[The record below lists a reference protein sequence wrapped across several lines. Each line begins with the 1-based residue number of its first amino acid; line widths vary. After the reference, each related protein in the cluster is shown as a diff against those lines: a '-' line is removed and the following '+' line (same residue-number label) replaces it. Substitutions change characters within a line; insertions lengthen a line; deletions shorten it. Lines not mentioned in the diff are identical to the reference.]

1 MRTMAYGVMAVVA
14 AFAVACGGGAVPN
27 GPSLTSATIEGAV
40 RTSSAGAGS
49 ASQPLRVSVAGSTMS
64 TETGSNG
71 RFAFINV
78 PAGNV
83 TMLFEGNGVNATL
96 PIGRL
101 QPGDHVTIA
110 VTVDGSHAHLDSRED
125 DRDTDADDEADDE
138 DEVEGRIADLKGGCP
153 NLTFTIGITTV
164 RTNSD
169 TKFKNIACT
178 TLANGTKVEAEG
190 TFANGV
196 LIAKE
201 IEKS

>member
-14 AFAVACGGGAVPN
+14 AFALACGGGDVPN
-27 GPSLTSATIEGAV
+27 GPSLTSASIDGAV
-40 RTSSAGAGS
+40 RTSSAGA
-49 ASQPLRVSVAGSTMS
+49 ASQSLRVSVAGSTMS

-83 TMLFEGNGVNATL
+83 TMLFEGTGVNARL
-96 PIGRL
+96 PIGRV
-101 QPGDHVTIA
+101 QPGDHVTIG
-110 VTVDGSHAHLDSRED
+110 VTVDGSIARLDSRED

-138 DEVEGRIADLKGGCP
+138 DEVEGRIADLRGGCP
-153 NLTFTIGITTV
+153 NLTFTIGSTTV
-164 RTNSD
+164 KTNSD

-190 TFANGV
+190 TFANGA

-201 IEKS
+201 IEKD